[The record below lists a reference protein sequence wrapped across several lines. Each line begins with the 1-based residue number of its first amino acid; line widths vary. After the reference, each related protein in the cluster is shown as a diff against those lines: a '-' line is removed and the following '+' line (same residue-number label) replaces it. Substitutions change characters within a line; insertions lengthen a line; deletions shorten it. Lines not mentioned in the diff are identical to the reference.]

1 MVKEDVPEPPTNTG
15 FVSVL
20 LAAFNTPLVTRR
32 VTTKLSEELS
42 SWNSAPAKR
51 SPDAASA
58 EITSD
63 DGSLRIIGEVAETLL
78 PTFTACT
85 TAIEAWRLV
94 AD

>member
-20 LAAFNTPLVTRR
+20 LAPFNTPLVTRR
-32 VTTKLSEELS
+32 VTTKLSEGLA
-42 SWNSAPAKR
+42 SWRSAAAKTR
-51 SPDAASA
+51 PDATSS

-63 DGSLRIIGEVAETLL
+63 DGSWRMIGEVADPLL
-78 PTFTACT
+78 PRLTACT